1 MHTQVTVR
9 DELLFRV
16 GRAPTEFLLGLPS
29 NHLTVRELIRSRIEQ
44 EVAAYNERQD
54 EYFHGLVQP
63 SAAEQTLNGYRM
75 ARSQRIDPAD
85 QVERALSG
93 FERNGFVILIDD
105 RQVERLDDLVALAP
119 ATVVTFLK
127 LVPLVGG

>member
-16 GRAPTEFLLGLPS
+16 GRPPTEFLLGLPS

-44 EVAAYNERQD
+44 EVAAYNERQG

-75 ARSQRIDPAD
+75 TRSQRIDPAD
-85 QVERALSG
+85 QVERALSA

-105 RQVERLDDLVALAP
+105 RQVERLDDHVALAP